1 MRVIVEDFN
10 QCIGYLFVGM
20 LLSAKFN
27 NAITIR
33 IDIVLKVSSDK
44 SVVKLCIVYHNLSV
58 DITLCY
64 SFHCTQTQVLICWSL
79 ISLFLITS
87 LINST
92 ALSIQSS
99 LQRFRIKVSILTLYS
114 CPIIYIRVVI
124 SSQSL
129 ISTSITGLT

>member
-44 SVVKLCIVYHNLSV
+44 SVVKLCIVYRNLSI

-79 ISLFLITS
+79 ISLILMS
-87 LINST
+87 SST
-92 ALSIQSS
+92 ISATLSVQSP
-99 LQRFRIKVSILTLYS
+99 LNILRIIKSILSLYS
-114 CPIIYIRVVI
+114 CSIVNIRVVI

-129 ISTSITGLT
+129 ISISITGLT